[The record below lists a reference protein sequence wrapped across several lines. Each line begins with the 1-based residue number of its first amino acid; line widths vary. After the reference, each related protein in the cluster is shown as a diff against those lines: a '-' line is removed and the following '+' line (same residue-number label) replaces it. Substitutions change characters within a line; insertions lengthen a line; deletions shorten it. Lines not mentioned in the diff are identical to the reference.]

1 MQELGQ
7 AILGLRELRLDT
19 EKCVLWCE
27 EVRGDSLKFQSCS
40 ARAEMAILLTHVAP
54 VPQGRCQHLQSPPIL
69 VQCLTVL
76 ADTPVHAL
84 GTSPNATWDQAQG

>member
-1 MQELGQ
+1 M
-7 AILGLRELRLDT
+7 IKGLRESRLDI

-40 ARAEMAILLTHVAP
+40 ARAEMEILHTHVAP

-69 VQCLTVL
+69 DQCWTVL
-76 ADTPVHAL
+76 ADISIHAL
-84 GTSPNATWDQAQG
+84 GAEP